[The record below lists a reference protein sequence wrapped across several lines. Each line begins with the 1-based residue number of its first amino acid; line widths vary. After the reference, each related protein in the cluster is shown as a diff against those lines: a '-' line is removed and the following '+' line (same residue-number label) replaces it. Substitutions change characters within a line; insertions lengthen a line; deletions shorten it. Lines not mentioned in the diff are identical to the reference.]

1 MQDRGGRPREV
12 VGRVQAAGTTA
23 GHGLLGRRLQQLVVG
38 QQTVQT
44 VGLLVAAHVEAVL
57 PRAAA
62 TSLTLL
68 RGRRGT
74 TVAATGLL
82 AHELDEAQ
90 YTEGTGP
97 CLDTARSG
105 RPHLL
110 ADARTDDRWPVHTAE
125 ARRRG
130 TLSCLSVPVP
140 PEHGVRA
147 AVNVYAEPA
156 GAFVLADAEVV
167 AAELVGV
174 AVVLANVLD
183 HQDLVAAVDGVRR
196 AEESRAVI
204 EQAKGM
210 LMHEHGGDADQAF
223 AELLKRSNDT
233 NTRVRDLAA
242 AVVAT
247 ARA

>member
-1 MQDRGGRPREV
+1 M
-12 VGRVQAAGTTA
+12 QAAGTTPE
-23 GHGLLGRRLQQLVVG
+23 GGGLDRRLQRLLVG
-38 QQTVQT
+38 EQTVES
-44 VGLLVAAHVEAVL
+44 VGLLVARHVEAVL

-62 TSLTLL
+62 ASLTLL
-68 RGRRGT
+68 RGRRAA

-105 RPHLL
+105 RSHLMT
-110 ADARTDDRWPVHTAE
+110 DARTDDRWPAHTAE
-125 ARRRG
+125 ASRRG

-147 AVNVYAEPA
+147 AVNLYAEPT
-156 GAFVLADAEVV
+156 GAFAPSDADVV
-167 AAELVGV
+167 TAELAGV

-183 HQDLVAAVDGVRR
+183 HRDLVAAAEGVRQ
-196 AEESRAVI
+196 AEASRALI

-210 LMHEHGGDADQAF
+210 LMHEHGWDADRAF
-223 AELLKRSNDT
+223 AELLKRSNDS

-242 AVVAT
+242 AMVA
-247 ARA
+247 AAGRVS

>member
-1 MQDRGGRPREV
+1 
-12 VGRVQAAGTTA
+12 VQAAGATPE
-23 GHGLLGRRLQQLVVG
+23 GGGLGRRLHRLLVAQQSVPS
-38 QQTVQT
+38 
-44 VGLLVAAHVEAVL
+44 VGLLVARHVEAAV

-62 TSLTLL
+62 ASLTLL
-68 RGRRGT
+68 RGRRAA

-105 RPHLL
+105 QPHLMT
-110 ADARTDDRWPVHTAE
+110 DARTDDRWPAHTAE
-125 ARRRG
+125 ACRRG

-140 PEHGVRA
+140 PEHGIRA
-147 AVNVYAEPA
+147 AVNLYAEPA
-156 GAFVLADAEVV
+156 GAFDPADAEHV
-167 AAELVGV
+167 AGELAGV
-174 AVVLANVLD
+174 AVALANVLD
-183 HQDLVAAVDGVRR
+183 HQDLVAAATGVRQ
-196 AEESRAVI
+196 AAESRALI

-210 LMHEHGGDADQAF
+210 LMHEHGWDAEEAF

-233 NTRVRDLAA
+233 NTRVRDLATAMVTA
-242 AVVAT
+242 AGPAGGAGP